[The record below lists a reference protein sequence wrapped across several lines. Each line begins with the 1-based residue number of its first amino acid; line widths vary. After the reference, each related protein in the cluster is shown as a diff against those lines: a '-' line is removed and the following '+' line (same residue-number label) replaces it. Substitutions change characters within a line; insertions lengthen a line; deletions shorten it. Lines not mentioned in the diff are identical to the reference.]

1 LVIEVCD
8 FLIFT
13 LSLKTNLMK
22 SNSLVNWWVFV
33 LNGIIALLY
42 GLLAI
47 FAPSDTLQVIIMYFG
62 IVVLIIGAAILI
74 GAINNS
80 RRGYPYISD
89 LFSAIV
95 AIAIGG
101 VLTFYTSAAVKI
113 FMFVVGG
120 WAILIGIIQLYLLLN
135 EELTPG
141 SKKTLLI
148 SALITLAFGVLLFF
162 TPLESASVLVVL
174 SGIMAFVIGIMLVVL
189 GMQLKN
195 LTVEYEDV
203 EEEE

>member
-1 LVIEVCD
+1 
-8 FLIFT
+8 
-13 LSLKTNLMK
+13 MK

-80 RRGYPYISD
+80 RKGYSYGSD

-95 AIAIGG
+95 AIVIGG
-101 VLTFYTSAAVKI
+101 VLTFYTDAAVKI
-113 FMFVVGG
+113 FMFIVGG
-120 WAILIGIIQLYLLLN
+120 WAILIGVIQLYLLLN
-135 EELTPG
+135 EDLSPG

-162 TPLESASVLVVL
+162 TPLESASVLVVI
-174 SGIMAFVIGIMLVVL
+174 SGIMAFVIGIMLVVF

-203 EEEE
+203 EEE